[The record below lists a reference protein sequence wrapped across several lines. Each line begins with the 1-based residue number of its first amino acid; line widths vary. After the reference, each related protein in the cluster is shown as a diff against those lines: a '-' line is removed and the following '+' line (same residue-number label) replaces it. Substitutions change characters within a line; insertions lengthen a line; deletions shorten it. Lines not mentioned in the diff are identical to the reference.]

1 MTRYQPSVA
10 VHALAYAGIACLL
23 GGCGSSS
30 SRTPSTETTIARQV
44 AAQLAGQTRVVE
56 SRLAQGDDCGAVAAV
71 QTLRRQAT
79 RAIAARDV
87 PPALAQPLGRSIDAL
102 ASQITCTPQPDRPSG
117 RWNDKKQHDKKQ
129 HDNQQNGYQSDEG
142 GD

>member
-1 MTRYQPSVA
+1 MTCYRPSVA
-10 VHALAYAGIACLL
+10 VHALACAGIACLL
-23 GGCGSSS
+23 AGCGSSS
-30 SRTPSTETTIARQV
+30 SRTASTATTIARQA

-79 RAIAARDV
+79 RAIASRDV

-102 ASQITCTPQPDRPSG
+102 ASQITCTPQPAAPSAG
-117 RWNDKKQHDKKQ
+117 NDKEQHDKKRHDKKQ
-129 HDNQQNGYQSDEG
+129 HDNHNDEG

>member
-1 MTRYQPSVA
+1 MTRYRPSLA
-10 VHALAYAGIACLL
+10 VHALACAGIACLL

-30 SRTPSTETTIARQV
+30 SMTPSTETTIARQA

-79 RAIAARDV
+79 RAIASRDV
-87 PPALAQPLGRSIDAL
+87 PPALAQPVGRSIDAL
-102 ASQITCTPQPDRPSG
+102 ASQITCTPQPATPSA
-117 RWNDKKQHDKKQ
+117 RWNDKKQ
-129 HDNQQNGYQSDEG
+129 HDNQQNGYQGDEG

>member
-1 MTRYQPSVA
+1 MTRYRPSIA
-10 VHALAYAGIACLL
+10 VHALACAGIACLL

-30 SRTPSTETTIARQV
+30 SRTPSTETTIARQA

-102 ASQITCTPQPDRPSG
+102 ASQITCTPQPVS
-117 RWNDKKQHDKKQ
+117 WNDKKQHDKKQ